1 MATVR
6 DRLIALK
13 NYVEECSFIED
24 DDGEDE
30 KGRPLIRRAFF
41 PLDEK
46 QISHVKEE
54 LDELIKVKTP
64 KLKVQDSNSELLYQA
79 ERKMYTLCTQNN
91 ITHRRCQITEK
102 VFGEIKRSGLY
113 SADAIA
119 DDDYYVF
126 YQSALRDG
134 IFPSSKYHQVSMFS
148 SMSLVKFEISSTTV
162 LLKVHIDKLEDVDTF
177 FDECMKI
184 IK

>member
-6 DRLIALK
+6 DRLISLK
-13 NYVEECSFIED
+13 SYVEECSFIED
-24 DDGEDE
+24 YDGDDE
-30 KGRPLIRRAFF
+30 KGRPLIRRVFF

-79 ERKMYTLCTQNN
+79 ERRFYSLCTENN
-91 ITHRRCQITEK
+91 ITHRRADLNEK
-102 VFGEIKRSGLY
+102 VFSAVKRTGLY
-113 SADAIA
+113 SADAIS
-119 DDDYYVF
+119 DDDYYVY
-126 YQSALRDG
+126 YQSALRDS
-134 IFPSSKYHQVSMFS
+134 IFPKSKYNKISKFS
-148 SMSLVKFEISSTTV
+148 SMSLVKFDISSTTV